1 MMDNEAEEE
10 VFEMDQEE
18 EEEEQE
24 EGAEEDDFFPNG
36 QDGNNVRQQRVRRR
50 IFPSDDEDETQ
61 EHKGSDDEL
70 PATLPHEGP
79 VIMLNGVVSS
89 EEQGLAE
96 SQEPGRPPT
105 YLSPFL
111 RGEGHIPTEPTF
123 TLNVHYDNT
132 SDLQEILHLVDL
144 DPKARA
150 LLQQIQNALNQ
161 VACMD
166 NQYFAARAGA
176 RHYGTGNSAQFLPG
190 FCRNFLFGKTN
201 FYLDMTSAWSNGLK
215 NMMRVLKIKFDT
227 PYLDMYNRD
236 VPEFRAHISHGLRQP
251 CTDRIKKAKEI
262 ILWAVHGLDKFDH
275 LLEGDSLNTL
285 TRLSKEVSDLTL
297 KLIEHPALSNLL
309 DLFRIE
315 ESELQRREAALF
327 EEKTADP
334 EFDDDQEEEDGTPRR
349 KKKRPKKKKEK
360 KPEANVFRRRGLGFS
375 STAGERVSAI
385 YQVVESEAMAAMAK
399 YFQASSDW
407 KLQILIHDG
416 IVIRPANMQTS
427 IEDLKLILPEVYD
440 HVAKTTGWLMPFK
453 LENMELRPSHVEKL
467 AGTKVFHAL
476 LPQQQLIR
484 QLVYVFG
491 EQKKMKRIGRSLLVP
506 NPEFPGLYEMLRYKI
521 QGQAAATLEG
531 STVDAAALIH
541 NELAKS
547 PYSAAYYSPAG
558 NEKKLMEWFE
568 QSQHHLFEKL
578 SPKLFNL
585 YMVAYKDGLV
595 DFNADSFSP
604 TFWPWS
610 HFEETGRQV
619 PIHFLAYPDTE
630 YVPTLQH
637 IRDYELGVRDD
648 SPTPVWDKFI
658 NYQINKPEDKV
669 LLTVMLGR
677 LILPLRDGWN
687 VGLIICGPEQT
698 GKSVILNELKQKIP
712 LGGLLT
718 KVVSSKTSA
727 HFPLGDLSSK
737 TTILT
742 DEAESMIDKLGAD
755 VLKSILSNGSFDS
768 DVSPLSRLA
777 VCVCKKLV
785 KFLQNFCKLQKYFGP
800 LRTFYIYIFFFYSLK
815 PLIYIYIFFLFFL
828 FFI

>member
-1 MMDNEAEEE
+1 MMDCEAEEALDVE
-10 VFEMDQEE
+10 DEQ

-24 EGAEEDDFFPNG
+24 EGADEDDYFQNA
-36 QDGNNVRQQRVRRR
+36 QDGNHVRHPRTVRR
-50 IFPSDDEDETQ
+50 IVFPSEDEEDETQ
-61 EHKGSDDEL
+61 EQKGDDGEL
-70 PATLPHEGP
+70 LPTLPHEGP
-79 VIMLNGVVSS
+79 VILLQGVQSS
-89 EEQGLAE
+89 EEQEVE
-96 SQEPGRPPT
+96 SQEPGRQPT

-111 RGEGHIPTEPTF
+111 RGEGHIPDEPTF

-132 SDLQEILHLVDL
+132 ADLQEILHLVDL

-166 NQYFAARAGA
+166 NQYLAARAGA

-190 FCRNFLFGKTN
+190 FCRNFLFGKSN

-215 NMMRVLKIKFDT
+215 NMMRVLKVKFDT
-227 PYLDMYNRD
+227 PYLDMYNKD
-236 VPEFRAHISHGLRQP
+236 VPEFREHISHGLRHP
-251 CTDRIKKAKEI
+251 CTDKLKKAKEV
-262 ILWAVHGLDKFDH
+262 ILWAVHGLDKFEHILD
-275 LLEGDSLNTL
+275 GDSLNTL
-285 TRLSKEVSDLTL
+285 TRLSKEVSELTL
-297 KLIEHPALSNLL
+297 KLIAHPALSNLL
-309 DLFRIE
+309 DLFRVE
-315 ESELQRREAALF
+315 EAELQRREAALF
-327 EEKTADP
+327 EEKAADP
-334 EFDDDQEEEDGTPRR
+334 EFDDEQEEEEGTPRR

-360 KPEANVFRRRGLGFS
+360 KPEANVFRRHGLGYS

-385 YQVVESEAMAAMAK
+385 YQVVESESMAAMAK
-399 YFQASSDW
+399 FFLDSPNW

-416 IVIRPANMQTS
+416 IVIRPANIQTS
-427 IEDLKLILPEVYD
+427 LEDLKGILPDVYN

-467 AGTKVFHAL
+467 GATKVFHAL

-484 QLVYVFG
+484 QLVYIFG
-491 EQKKMKRIGRSLLVP
+491 EQKKMKRIGRSLLAP
-506 NPEFPGLYEMLRYKI
+506 NPQFPGLYELLRYKI

-568 QSQHHLFEKL
+568 QSQHPLFEKL

-585 YMVAYKDGLV
+585 YHVAFKDGLV

-604 TFWPWS
+604 TFWAWS
-610 HFEETGRQV
+610 HFEETGKQV
-619 PIHFLAYPDTE
+619 PIHFLAYPDVE

-637 IRDYELGVRDD
+637 IRDYELGLRED
-648 SPTPVWDKFI
+648 SPTPTWDKFI
-658 NYQINKPEDKV
+658 SYQIAKPEDKV

-727 HFPLGDLSSK
+727 HFPLGDLTSK
-737 TTILT
+737 TTILS
-742 DEAESMIDKLGAD
+742 DESESMIDKLGAD
-755 VLKSILSNGSFDS
+755 ILKSILSNGSFDS
-768 DVSPLSRLA
+768 DVSPLS
-777 VCVCKKLV
+777 
-785 KFLQNFCKLQKYFGP
+785 
-800 LRTFYIYIFFFYSLK
+800 
-815 PLIYIYIFFLFFL
+815 PLISTLC
-828 FFI
+828 